1 MAGGRKHKGGCC
13 GMGGGKRSALRKTR
27 KHRGGSVVAD
37 ALVTV
42 GALAAWKYFS
52 KKGGG
57 TTRKLPKR
65 TFKNKGAR

>member
-1 MAGGRKHKGGCC
+1 MVKRRSTRKGG
-13 GMGGGKRSALRKTR
+13 R

-42 GALAAWKYFS
+42 GALAAWKYFTKKG

-57 TTRKLPKR
+57 SRKNLPSRKHA
-65 TFKNKGAR
+65 KHVAR